1 MREKVKM
8 FSKVD
13 WTTQVELT
21 GWSLQQQSVS
31 EGFIVEHNRSHSEF
45 AVFLCTLEQI
55 TACVCGKN

>member
-13 WTTQVELT
+13 WTTQVE
-21 GWSLQQQSVS
+21 SLQQQSVS